1 MNVSAGRGEPLVL
14 LHGVAMSAR
23 VWDPLIPQLSV
34 RYQVLAPTALGHR
47 GGAAVSR
54 RPARIADFVDEVER
68 LLDENGW
75 ATAHLVGNSLG
86 GWTAV
91 ELARRGRARTVCA
104 LSPAGFWDAG
114 GTGHADS
121 SATIARNVT
130 FARLTRPLAPLTLRS
145 SLVRRSALRVI
156 AEHGDR
162 LESSAA
168 AGIVADLLGCTVTD
182 DLLNTRDAI
191 ADFERLPCPITVA
204 WSQADRIFP
213 VAVNGAIAQQR
224 LPGVTFEV
232 LPGVGHV
239 PMIDDP
245 GLVLRTIL
253 TRTGEAPSPEDSPSE
268 R

>member
-23 VWDPLIPQLSV
+23 VWDPLVPKLSA

-47 GGAAVSR
+47 GGAAVPR
-54 RPARIADFVDEVER
+54 RPARITDFVDEVER

-86 GWTAV
+86 GWTAI

-168 AGIVADLLGCTVTD
+168 TGIVADLLGCTVTD

-245 GLVLRTIL
+245 ELVLRTIL
-253 TRTGEAPSPEDSPSE
+253 TSTSEAPSPENSPSE